1 MTPSV
6 LQKKTK
12 GTKAQIT
19 SRVRPGL
26 ISATGANQLQHAEN
40 ESRQC

>member
-19 SRVRPGL
+19 RVRPGL